1 MRMKRESTDW
11 LVGSPAPALSLPSAS
26 DGALVTLS
34 QFEGRPV
41 LVTFLS
47 HAA

>member
-1 MRMKRESTDW
+1 MGRETTDW
-11 LVGSPAPALSLPSAS
+11 LVGSPAPTLSLPSGV
-26 DGALVTLS
+26 DGGSVALS
-34 QFEGRPV
+34 QFRGRPV